1 MAILAA
7 MRLLLAILACCLTV
21 AAGDLYESLRSFG
34 PKYAVA
40 PFHCAFSPDGKW
52 VAMVQRRL
60 SVWDFESNKI
70 VWDWKTDKKV
80 GLCGRYRVAFSA
92 DSMRVATFSEK
103 GYVVVRLGTEG
114 WAIERVTGLDGTRT
128 RYRSTSTPPQPFAAA
143 SDVMSAAFLLGII
156 HPEGRYEHRLVRV
169 GVKLVRVVGLPDGR
183 VAYGDASFTT
193 QILGKR
199 PRRQRLK
206 GLLLEA
212 SPDGSLWLVAT
223 NPARFKTKHADLAI
237 LEAPSGKQ
245 LKRFRVAGKEPYPL
259 KHASFSPDG
268 KILATAEGN
277 GEIVLRDART
287 AKRLQRIKVYK
298 KKGMPLCVAFSPD
311 GEYLLIAG
319 RGLGGVQLWRRK
331 LLK

>member
-1 MAILAA
+1 
-7 MRLLLAILACCLTV
+7 MRLLLVILACCLTV
-21 AAGDLYESLRSFG
+21 AAGDLYEPLRRFG
-34 PKYAVA
+34 PKHVVA

-52 VAMVQRRL
+52 VAMVVQRRL
-60 SVWDFESNKI
+60 SVWDFESNKK
-70 VWDWKTDKKV
+70 VWDWKTHKKDWV
-80 GLCGRYRVAFSA
+80 VLAPVGRYRVVFSD
-92 DSMRVATFSEK
+92 DSMRVATFSESE
-103 GYVVVRLGTEG
+103 YVVVRLGNEG
-114 WAIERVTGLDGTRT
+114 WAIERVTPLDRDRT
-128 RYRSTSTPPQPFAAA
+128 RYRSRSGQPLPFAAT
-143 SDVMSAAFLLGII
+143 SDVMSAAFLPGII
-156 HPEGRYEHRLVRV
+156 HPEGRYEYRGQMAGMNLIRV
-169 GVKLVRVVGLPDGR
+169 IGLPGGR

-193 QILGKR
+193 QILGKM
-199 PRRQRLK
+199 PRRQKLK

-298 KKGMPLCVAFSPD
+298 KGGMPLCVAFSPD

-331 LLK
+331 LVK